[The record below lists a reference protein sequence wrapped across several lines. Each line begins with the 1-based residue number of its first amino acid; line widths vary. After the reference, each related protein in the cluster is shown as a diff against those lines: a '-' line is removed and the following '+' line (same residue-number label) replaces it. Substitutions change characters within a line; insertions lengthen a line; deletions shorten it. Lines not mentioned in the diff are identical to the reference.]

1 MLIQLRRTN
10 LFLLT
15 LLLAGVG
22 CEHQVERASRAV
34 VPSAPKSPLPAVS
47 PARRVENAVDAGEG
61 DLDARAWRRRLAVDA
76 NDLEARMAL
85 ARYYSS
91 RNLPDLALEHYRF
104 AAAQFPDSA
113 VVTAA
118 LAKALREF
126 GETGQARN
134 IIRQGLAR
142 HPEGTWEL
150 LSLQGI
156 LADEDGDLTEAETAF
171 RKALALDSGKSGLHN
186 NLGYN
191 LLLQGN
197 AQDAAFEFRRAIEID
212 PRSAIAHNNLA
223 AALAAQSLSAEAVA
237 EWQHATDP
245 AAGHN
250 NLAAVWIEQGRY
262 PEARAELEAA
272 LRLRPNFPAALA
284 NLRLV
289 AQKDGLPVVVPTPP
303 ATPKAKKKP
312 VRETASAAG
321 TSGGR

>member
-1 MLIQLRRTN
+1 MLSQVRRTD

-15 LLLAGVG
+15 LILAGAG
-22 CEHQVERASRAV
+22 CEHQVERASHPAF
-34 VPSAPKSPLPAVS
+34 PPAPKSAFPAAS
-47 PARRVENAVDAGEG
+47 PTWRVENAVDAGEG
-61 DLDARAWRRRLAVDA
+61 DPEARTLRRRLAADA

-85 ARYYSS
+85 ARYYSR

-104 AAAQFPDSA
+104 AASQFPDSA
-113 VVTAA
+113 VVTAT

-142 HPEGTWEL
+142 HPEGNWEL

-171 RKALALDSGKSGLHN
+171 RNALALNARQSGLHN

-191 LLLQGN
+191 LLLQGK
-197 AQDAAFEFRRAIEID
+197 ADDAAFEFRRAIEID
-212 PRSAIAHNNLA
+212 PRSQIAHNNLA
-223 AALAAQSLSAEAVA
+223 GALAAQSLSAEALA
-237 EWQHATDP
+237 EWQRGTDP
-245 AAGHN
+245 VAGHN

-284 NLRLV
+284 NLKLV
-289 AQKDGLPVVVPTPP
+289 ARKDGLPVVVPAPP
-303 ATPKAKKKP
+303 AIPKAKKKP